1 MKRQPLAN
9 AISKALL
16 LGMSLS
22 LGAAVVA
29 PAAAS
34 TAPQQDQ
41 PDQQGKIATTT
52 LKAVQV
58 TGSHIPQTEIVTAR
72 PVFTIERQQ
81 LEATG
86 LQTIGQIL
94 QQLPS
99 ISPTMNAAFNFE
111 GDGSATIDLR
121 SLGPKRTL
129 ILVNGQRWVTNIDG
143 ETDLN
148 SIPLSAVSRIDVLKS
163 GASAIYGSDAVAG
176 VVNIILRDDMEGG
189 EASVYYGVWNGGGH
203 WDGQTKKGTFTLGH
217 QGDKYGWLFSA
228 EYDKSNP
235 IPAVNRWF
243 SAEPVPH
250 TGVTRGSSSTP
261 QGRFE
266 FATPTLGNPSSPN
279 VTPAP
284 YTGLTAAQCPARNF
298 GTSADPRYLPFCDIT
313 VTPGTAGTSP
323 ADFRP
328 WQASD
333 HYNWTEPA
341 GNSKGDSIVNPLN
354 LKAAYFSGH
363 YDILDNLRFTTS
375 LNYTQRSND
384 TTSAP
389 NLLPLT
395 SGTITANQM
404 YNPFGFPISDQPVTV
419 APTGGANG
427 GPLTM
432 PTLSFIGRRLAE
444 FPERIRHYESD
455 SVRFSSGLNGT
466 FGLGSTDWNWSAG
479 YQYMRLRNTEVQ
491 TAGLLGP
498 NFNLATGDASTCAAV
513 SGCVPLNLFG
523 GQGVQGAG
531 SISQAQVA
539 YLYYPERSNNGTSQ
553 RVVHFDIAS
562 GNLFEL
568 PAGPLGFAAGYQYN
582 AIDGYFHPDPI
593 AAAGLA
599 QGAGV
604 TFPTIGGFHVDAL
617 YTELNVPVLADVPGF
632 YRLNFD
638 IADRYSK
645 YSTFAGSSRAN
656 VGMKWLPIQ
665 DVAIRADWGQG
676 FRAPNISELFAGQ
689 NLTAPTVFDP
699 CSGYTKPGTNATV
712 AANCQAGGVPG
723 GYVQPDQQ
731 INTLEGGNKNLS
743 PETSTAEQAG
753 FVYSPHQIPGLS
765 AEVTYYRINIQN
777 AIQPYG
783 ANNVLKACYISGD
796 PGFCADVHRSPLG
809 TVNRIDALE
818 TNIGST
824 STSGIDFGAS
834 YRDLSTPFGHFNF
847 DVNASHPIYFTQ
859 RLPLAGSVQTVN
871 VVGIERAGSV
881 TPLSIPAWKAT
892 AAIGWHMGNWRASW
906 NVHYVGTLLESCS
919 DGFDGS
925 PESLTNLGLCNR
937 PNHENNALSMNRM
950 APTIWHDARVMYH
963 TSFKVDVT
971 LGVNNIFD
979 KQPPLETQPIEDL
992 AFDPT
997 QYADLM
1003 GRFYYARLT
1012 YKF

>member
-1 MKRQPLAN
+1 MKRRPLAN
-9 AISKALL
+9 AVSKALL
-16 LGMSLS
+16 LGFSVSLATT
-22 LGAAVVA
+22 LVA
-29 PAAAS
+29 PAAAAP
-34 TAPQQDQ
+34 APQQDQ
-41 PDQQGKIATTT
+41 QAKTDQVTT

-58 TGSHIPQTEIVTAR
+58 TGSHIPQTEIVTAK

-81 LEATG
+81 LEETG
-86 LQTIGQIL
+86 LTTIGQIL

-111 GDGSATIDLR
+111 GNGSANIDLR

-228 EYDKSNP
+228 EYNKSNP
-235 IPAVNRWF
+235 IPAVSRWF

-266 FATPTLGNPSSPN
+266 FATPTLDNPSNPN

-284 YTGLTAAQCPARNF
+284 FTGLTPAQCPARNF
-298 GTSADPRYLPFCDIT
+298 GTSASPKYLPFCDLT
-313 VTPGTAGTSP
+313 VISGTDGLTA

-363 YDILDNLRFTTS
+363 YDILENLRFTTS

-395 SGTITANQM
+395 TGTITANQM
-404 YNPFGFPISDQPVTV
+404 YNPFGFAISDQPVVV

-432 PTLSFIGRRLAE
+432 PTLSFIGRRLSE
-444 FPERIRHYESD
+444 FPERIRQYQSD
-455 SVRFSSGLNGT
+455 SVRFSTGLNGT
-466 FGLGSTDWNWSAG
+466 FGIGSTDWDWNVG
-479 YQYMRLRNTEVQ
+479 YQYMRLRDTEVQ

-498 NFNLATGDASTCAAV
+498 NFNLATADATTCAAAA
-513 SGCVPLNLFG
+513 GCVPLNLFG
-523 GQGVQGAG
+523 GQGVQGG
-531 SISQAQVA
+531 GTISQAQVA
-539 YLYYPERSNNGTSQ
+539 YLYYPERSNDGTTQ
-553 RVVHFDIAS
+553 RVAHIDIAS

-582 AIDGYFHPDPI
+582 DINGYYNPDPI

-604 TFPTIGGFHVDAL
+604 TFPTIGGFHVDAV
-617 YTELNVPVLADVPGF
+617 YTEFNVPVLADVPGF
-632 YRLNFD
+632 YRLNLD
-638 IADRYSK
+638 VADRYSK

-656 VGMKWLPIQ
+656 VGLKWLPVQ
-665 DVAIRADWGQG
+665 DLALRADWGQG

-689 NLTAPTVFDP
+689 GLSAPTVFDP
-699 CSGYTKPGTNATV
+699 CSGYTKPGTNPTV
-712 AANCQAGGVPG
+712 AANCSSGGVPG

-731 INTLEGGNKNLS
+731 INTLEGGNRALS
-743 PETSTAEQAG
+743 PETSTAEQVG
-753 FVYSPHQIPGLS
+753 FVYSPHQIEGLAAS
-765 AEVTYYRINIQN
+765 LTYYRINIEN

-783 ANNVLKACYISGD
+783 ANNILNACYISGD
-796 PGFCADVHRSPLG
+796 PKFCADIHRSPLG
-809 TVNRIDALE
+809 TVSRIDDLE
-818 TNIGST
+818 TNIGSA
-824 STSGIDFGAS
+824 STSGLDLGLT
-834 YRDLSTPFGHFNF
+834 YRDLSTPIGHFNF
-847 DVNASHPIYFTQ
+847 TLNASHTIYYTE
-859 RLPLAGSVQTVN
+859 RLPLAGNVQTLN
-871 VVGIERAGSV
+871 LVGIERAGSV
-881 TPLSIPAWKAT
+881 TPLSIPAWKGT
-892 AAIGWHMGNWRASW
+892 LGIRWHMSDWNASW
-906 NVHYVGTLLESCS
+906 NVHYVGALLESCS
-919 DGFDGS
+919 DGFDGTS
-925 PESLTNLGLCNR
+925 ESLTNLGLCNR
-937 PNHENNALSMNRM
+937 PNTENNALSMNRM
-950 APTIWHDARVMYH
+950 APTIWHDARVMYQ
-963 TSFKVDVT
+963 TPYNVDVT
-971 LGVNNIFD
+971 LGVNNVFD

-1003 GRFYYARLT
+1003 GRFYYLQLT